1 MNRDEKGESKRRPA
15 AAGGRRRQGRQQR
28 TGAEKAARAGEVGAW
43 SSNGVQRGVLDHPRA
58 NTSVQERKAPEQHP
72 QHGVEGRAPHRAEAF
87 VAMRKSEDRKQDV
100 TTLHTTR
107 HDNRAVAR
115 YNQIPGGRNQ
125 QKTDWTRKPQG
136 TNRGGGQEGGGTLPG
151 GNKPIRS
158 NTKTNKKNAQNN
170 RGRHEQHPPKAK
182 SHTQHPQD
190 KHGKTPKPNHNQR
203 ARHRQSRPINRAGR
217 LTRAPT
223 HKPETSKT

>member
-28 TGAEKAARAGEVGAW
+28 TGEEKAARAGEVGAC

-58 NTSVQERKAPEQHP
+58 NTSVQERKAPEQ
-72 QHGVEGRAPHRAEAF
+72 RR
-87 VAMRKSEDRKQDV
+87 
-100 TTLHTTR
+100 
-107 HDNRAVAR
+107 
-115 YNQIPGGRNQ
+115 
-125 QKTDWTRKPQG
+125 
-136 TNRGGGQEGGGTLPG
+136 RGGALPG

-170 RGRHEQHPPKAK
+170 RGRHKQHPPKAK

-203 ARHRQSRPINRAGR
+203 TRHRQSRPINRADR